1 MVATPIGNLS
11 DVTLRAQGILGSVD
25 WVAAEDTRLSGR
37 LLQHYGFKARLL
49 AVHAHNERGAAQ
61 RVIDLLAQGASV
73 ALVSDAGTP
82 AISDPG
88 ALVVDA
94 ARQAGYRV
102 VPIPGPSALTAA
114 MSVAGFAPTPFLFVG
129 FLPPRAGARR
139 AVLETLRAAS
149 WTLVFYEAPHRIA
162 DTIADLAS
170 NFGGERRVLLAR
182 ELTKMHEQAHVCL
195 LKDAATWIGSDANR
209 ERGEF
214 VLAIEASATPAVAQ
228 SAVDVGQ
235 VLTALL
241 AELPLKQAVQLAAQI
256 TGEPRNALYEQAL
269 RLKNTR

>member
-1 MVATPIGNLS
+1 
-11 DVTLRAQGILGSVD
+11 
-25 WVAAEDTRLSGR
+25 
-37 LLQHYGFKARLL
+37 
-49 AVHAHNERGAAQ
+49 
-61 RVIDLLAQGASV
+61 
-73 ALVSDAGTP
+73 
-82 AISDPG
+82 
-88 ALVVDA
+88 
-94 ARQAGYRV
+94 
-102 VPIPGPSALTAA
+102 
-114 MSVAGFAPTPFLFVG
+114 LFVG

-139 AVLETLRAAS
+139 ATLETLRAAP
-149 WTLVFYEAPHRIA
+149 WTLVFYEAPHRIG